1 MGGCVLRR
9 TLVAGF
15 GNIFR
20 RDDGLGPVVVNAVRS
35 HIGRPGLDS
44 LDDGF
49 DDLGHNVD
57 TIVLHQ
63 LVPELAE
70 TIKDYDLLI
79 FVDAHVGTIQELI
92 REERLTVEFQA
103 PLVSHQF
110 RPSTVLALSQ
120 QMYGRVPVAVLLSLR
135 GYDFDFGEGL
145 TAEAALLVRPAVDRI
160 FALIEE
166 ESGPEDRAYA

>member
-1 MGGCVLRR
+1 LKR

-15 GNIFR
+15 GNLFR
-20 RDDGLGPVVVNAVRS
+20 RDDGLGSAVVNAVRERL
-35 HIGRPGLDS
+35 GRPILEP

-49 DDLGHNVD
+49 DDLGHEVD

-70 TIKDYDLLI
+70 TIKDYSLLI
-79 FVDAHVGTIQELI
+79 FVDAHVGTIPETLH
-92 REERLTVEFQA
+92 EERLRAGFKA

-110 RPSTVLALSQ
+110 RPSTVLALSD
-120 QMYGRVPVAVLLSLR
+120 QMYGHVPETVLLSLR
-135 GYDFDFGEGL
+135 GYDFDFGKGL
-145 TAEAALLVRPAVDRI
+145 SVQAADLVAPAADRI

-166 ESGPEDRAYA
+166 PELGNCQHA

>member
-1 MGGCVLRR
+1 LKR

-15 GNIFR
+15 GNLFR
-20 RDDGLGPVVVNAVRS
+20 RDDGLGPAVVNAVRVRL
-35 HIGRPGLDS
+35 GRPILKP

-49 DDLGHNVD
+49 DDLGYAVD

-70 TIKDYDLLI
+70 TIRDYSLLI
-79 FVDAHVGTIQELI
+79 FVDAHVGTIPETI
-92 REERLTVEFQA
+92 REERLNAAFQA

-110 RPSTVLALSQ
+110 RPSTVLALSA
-120 QMYGRVPVAVLLSLR
+120 QMYGHAPETVLLSLR

-145 TAEAALLVRPAVDRI
+145 SAQAADLVAPAADRI
-160 FALIEE
+160 LALIEE
-166 ESGPEDRAYA
+166 GSDRENYPHA

>member
-1 MGGCVLRR
+1 MKR

-15 GNIFR
+15 GNCFR
-20 RDDGLGPVVVNAVRS
+20 RDDGLGPAVVNAVRAR
-35 HIGRPGLDS
+35 IGRPALAP

-49 DDLGHNVD
+49 DDLSHNVD

-79 FVDAHVGTIQELI
+79 FVDAHVGTIPEAM
-92 REERLTVEFQA
+92 REERLAVAFQA
-103 PLVSHQF
+103 PFVSHQF

-120 QMYGRVPVAVLLSLR
+120 QMHGRAPVAVLLSLR

-145 TAEAALLVRPAVDRI
+145 SSEAALLVAPAVDRI
-160 FALIEE
+160 LALIEE
-166 ESGPEDRAYA
+166 ETEAMTEGDTYA

>member
-1 MGGCVLRR
+1 MIR

-15 GNIFR
+15 GNVYR
-20 RDDGLGPVVVNAVRS
+20 RDDGLGPAVVNALRAR
-35 HIGRPGLDS
+35 IGRYTLDP

-63 LVPELAE
+63 LVPELSE
-70 TIKDYDLLI
+70 TVKDYDLLI
-79 FVDAHVGTIQELI
+79 FVDAHVGTIP
-92 REERLTVEFQA
+92 EEMRVERIDVGYQA

-120 QMYGRVPVAVLLSLR
+120 QMYGHAPRAVLLSLR

-145 TAEAALLVRPAVDRI
+145 SIEAERLVGPAAEKILELVEQEPQST
-160 FALIEE
+160 
-166 ESGPEDRAYA
+166 SGDCSHA

>member
-1 MGGCVLRR
+1 MKR

-15 GNIFR
+15 GNLFR
-20 RDDGLGPVVVNAVRS
+20 RDDGLGPAVVNAIRLRL
-35 HIGRPGLDS
+35 GRPVLDA

-49 DDLGHNVD
+49 DDLGHSVD

-70 TIKDYDLLI
+70 TIKDYHLLI
-79 FVDAHVGTIQELI
+79 FVDAHVGTIPEI
-92 REERLTVEFQA
+92 MREERLSVGFEA

-120 QMYGRVPVAVLLSLR
+120 QMYGHAPVAVLLSLR

-145 TAEAALLVRPAVDRI
+145 SSEAARLVVPATDRI
-160 FALIEE
+160 LALIEE
-166 ESGPEDRAYA
+166 ETEPVQQDHKHA

>member
-1 MGGCVLRR
+1 MKR
-9 TLVAGF
+9 TLIAGF
-15 GNIFR
+15 GNVYR
-20 RDDGLGPVVVNAVRS
+20 RDDGLGPAVVNAVRMRL
-35 HIGRPGLDS
+35 GRPTLDT

-49 DDLGHNVD
+49 DDLGHKVD

-70 TIKDYDLLI
+70 TIKDYNLLI
-79 FVDAHVGTIQELI
+79 FVDAHVGTIPEI
-92 REERLTVEFQA
+92 MREERINAGFEA

-120 QMYGRVPVAVLLSLR
+120 QMYGCAPAAILLSLR

-145 TAEAALLVRPAVDRI
+145 SSQAVDLVVPAADRI
-160 FALIEE
+160 FTLIEE
-166 ESGPEDRAYA
+166 EPEQMMEDGQHA